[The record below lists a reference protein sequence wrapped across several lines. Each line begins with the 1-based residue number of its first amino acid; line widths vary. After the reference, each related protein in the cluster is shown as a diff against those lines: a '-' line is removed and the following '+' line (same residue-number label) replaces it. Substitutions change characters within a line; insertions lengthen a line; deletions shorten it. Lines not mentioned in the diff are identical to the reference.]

1 MKNKKQKTYQSSY
14 RKQLI
19 QLAKLYGVVEIKN
32 YFTSAKRLTNS
43 QIELILIKNKI
54 KLPLKKSFS
63 KFSGLI
69 NVKNNY
75 LKQLYYTLAVILIV
89 IGFFGGA
96 PHLIKVVHKID
107 YDLWGN
113 EKEVAKHKSNTI
125 DQILKKN
132 EAKLDK
138 PTRETEMEIVSNL
151 ESSGDKN
158 SVVKN
163 QVSLSA
169 SVISTLFE
177 DLNYDLKKIRN
188 GGKVKPFYISLLPKD
203 ISKIE
208 NTQERKEFF
217 IKIVLPLILQEN
229 ENIIKDRKKLFKIL
243 SKKFNN
249 SKDKIWLGK
258 KFKEYKIENSDIS
271 ELKVRMDIIPV
282 SLAIA
287 QAAKESGWGTSRF
300 ALEGNALFGQWTY
313 SDNGLEPKDK
323 EPESDHKI
331 MQFRIL
337 TASVKA
343 YKKNLNTH
351 KSYKEFREARMD
363 LRIKNQE
370 LTGTKLTKYL
380 TKYAQT
386 GENYVKIIELIIAQ
400 NSLTDFDKA
409 ELFSTGVRKG
419 INL

>member
-63 KFSGLI
+63 KFSGLVT
-69 NVKNNY
+69 VKNNY

-113 EKEVAKHKSNTI
+113 EKEVAKHKNNTI

-132 EAKLDK
+132 ETKLDK
-138 PTRETEMEIVSNL
+138 PTRETEMEISSNS

-229 ENIIKDRKKLFKIL
+229 ENIIKDRKQLFKIL

-249 SKDKIWLGK
+249 NKDKIWLGK

>member
-1 MKNKKQKTYQSSY
+1 
-14 RKQLI
+14 
-19 QLAKLYGVVEIKN
+19 
-32 YFTSAKRLTNS
+32 
-43 QIELILIKNKI
+43 
-54 KLPLKKSFS
+54 
-63 KFSGLI
+63 
-69 NVKNNY
+69 
-75 LKQLYYTLAVILIV
+75 
-89 IGFFGGA
+89 
-96 PHLIKVVHKID
+96 
-107 YDLWGN
+107 
-113 EKEVAKHKSNTI
+113 
-125 DQILKKN
+125 
-132 EAKLDK
+132 
-138 PTRETEMEIVSNL
+138 MEISSNS
-151 ESSGDKN
+151 ESSGAKN

-229 ENIIKDRKKLFKIL
+229 ENIIKDRKQLFKIL

-249 SKDKIWLGK
+249 NKDKIWLGK

-323 EPESDHKI
+323 EP
-331 MQFRIL
+331 
-337 TASVKA
+337 
-343 YKKNLNTH
+343 
-351 KSYKEFREARMD
+351 
-363 LRIKNQE
+363 
-370 LTGTKLTKYL
+370 
-380 TKYAQT
+380 
-386 GENYVKIIELIIAQ
+386 
-400 NSLTDFDKA
+400 
-409 ELFSTGVRKG
+409 
-419 INL
+419 